1 MVTLVSMETS
11 TGPHPSLSPTVWLL
25 SRGRSLFFVNI
36 SAYSHLEK
44 AMKCRG
50 NNQERGGNILYI
62 FIHAHLH
69 SCVWLVETPRTIAHQ
84 IPLSMVSIR
93 QEYWSDCTSSSKT
106 SSQPRDWTHVSC
118 IGRQILYHWA
128 TWEALHH
135 PLQQSSL
142 VFQKLFCRNLS
153 KVAGEVVLTLISI
166 PSSLLAHMVKN
177 STAMLE
183 TCVETLSQEVPL
195 NKQMTSNSSILA
207 WRIPS

>member
-1 MVTLVSMETS
+1 
-11 TGPHPSLSPTVWLL
+11 
-25 SRGRSLFFVNI
+25 
-36 SAYSHLEK
+36 
-44 AMKCRG
+44 MKCRG
-50 NNQERGGNILYI
+50 NNQESGGNILYI

-69 SCVWLVETPRTIAHQ
+69 SCVWLVGTPRTIAHQ
-84 IPLSMVSIR
+84 TLSMVSVR
-93 QEYWSDCTSSSKT
+93 EEYWSGCTSSSKT

-142 VFQKLFCRNLS
+142 VFRKLFCCNLS

-166 PSSLLAHMVKN
+166 QSSLLARMVKN
-177 STAMLE
+177 STAMRE

-195 NKQMTSNSSILA
+195 NKQMTSHSSILA